1 MPSQNTV
8 GAQNFE
14 GENEP
19 HGVMI
24 NYYLKKNH
32 PEGVKIAV
40 YDRNILINELEGPGQ
55 AGLNSVMW
63 GMTRR
68 GRKRTQEEI
77 ARWDKEVATGEREP
91 FYDYYDTN
99 EFFGSPDEEV
109 GITGL
114 SLRTRVAWEPGMR
127 GREYVLKRVQ
137 PGEYTI
143 KLYVG
148 KAVLSQESTLLQD
161 HWYDQ

>member
-1 MPSQNTV
+1 
-8 GAQNFE
+8 
-14 GENEP
+14 
-19 HGVMI
+19 
-24 NYYLKKNH
+24 
-32 PEGVKIAV
+32 
-40 YDRNILINELEGPGQ
+40 
-55 AGLNSVMW
+55 MW

-68 GRKRTQEEI
+68 GRKRTPKEI

-127 GREYVLKRVQ
+127 GREFVLKRVQ

-143 KLYVG
+143 KIYVG
-148 KAVLSQESTLLQD
+148 EAVLSQESTLLQD